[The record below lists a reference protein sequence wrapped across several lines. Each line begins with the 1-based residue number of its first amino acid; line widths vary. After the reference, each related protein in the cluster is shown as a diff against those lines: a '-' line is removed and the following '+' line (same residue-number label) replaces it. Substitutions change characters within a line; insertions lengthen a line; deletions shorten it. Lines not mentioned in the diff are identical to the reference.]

1 MYFPK
6 SIHKLYLEETPIHG
20 HDFFIT
26 KQLNLSF
33 NITGEIK
40 DNMVFCS
47 DLLDALTQDF
57 FARKGNTIEEPL
69 HVEEIKVI
77 IVYWYESRL
86 KYESIFRYK
95 HLLIDQDTRERP
107 PVCGNREKNTALHWF
122 KQLGEITTSNHYQWF
137 H

>member
-1 MYFPK
+1 
-6 SIHKLYLEETPIHG
+6 
-20 HDFFIT
+20 
-26 KQLNLSF
+26 
-33 NITGEIK
+33 
-40 DNMVFCS
+40 MVFCS

-77 IVYWYESRL
+77 IVYSYESRL

-107 PVCGNREKNTALHWF
+107 PVCGNREKNTALH
-122 KQLGEITTSNHYQWF
+122 
-137 H
+137 